1 MTGTS
6 LVLLG
11 PPGAGKGTQAAR
23 LEAASGFPHVATG
36 DMLRMARSAGTPLG
50 DRAKAYM
57 DRGDLVP
64 DDVIIGLIEER
75 LSEDDAMKGVILD
88 GFPRNP
94 AQAKELDR
102 LMETMGRELPLAVH
116 IKVSREE
123 VLARLT
129 GRLVCER
136 CQEAYHVMTRPPKTI
151 GVCDKCGGRLVTRS
165 DDSPETVRHRLQVY
179 EEMTAPLIVYYGD
192 LGRLRE
198 VDGERP
204 VDDVARELLEA
215 IS

>member
-1 MTGTS
+1 MAAN

-23 LEAASGFPHVATG
+23 METKLGFPHVATG
-36 DMLRMARSAGTPLG
+36 DMLRIARSAGTPLG

-64 DDVIIGLIEER
+64 DDVMIGLIRER
-75 LSEDDAMKGVILD
+75 LSEDDAKSGVILD
-88 GFPRNP
+88 GFPRTA
-94 AQAKELDR
+94 AQASELDR
-102 LMETMGRELPLAVH
+102 LAESLGRELPLAVS
-116 IKVSREE
+116 IQVSRAE

-136 CQEAYHVMTRPPKTI
+136 CQEAYHVMTRPPKVV

-165 DDSPETVRHRLQVY
+165 DDAPETVEHRLDVY
-179 EEMTAPLIVYYGD
+179 EEKTAPLIVYYRER
-192 LGRLRE
+192 GRLKE
-198 VDGERP
+198 VDGAQPADR
-204 VDDVARELLEA
+204 VTAMILEA
-215 IS
+215 IR